1 VKPVRVLV
9 TSAPKNGHL
18 FPLVPLSRALRAAG
32 HDVLA
37 AVPEVLVGP
46 ASNAG
51 LPAISIGGALRQEPA
66 AQPLT
71 SRNGTDAAL
80 VEHVLKFYVPFAEA
94 TVDRLIEVARAWR
107 ADLVMHSG
115 WEYAGPIAAAVCG
128 IPSLFHSGGLLPVD
142 DIDQAAHIALAPVRR
157 RLRARPWASTAP
169 FWIDVC
175 PPGFARAPMP
185 GGLPMSYLPYNGS
198 AVLAPW
204 LLERPERPRI
214 CVTLG
219 NIPVMG
225 EHDYV
230 VATVLKAFNDFDAE
244 VIVAA
249 ADRLSVTVDQYPNAR
264 LERQLP
270 LHQLLP
276 TCQLSIHHGGAGS
289 VMTSI
294 VAGLPQLVLPQTCV
308 QYQHAQQ
315 VAAAEA
321 GACLMPEQLDPDTIR
336 DTALRLLTD
345 PAPAEAVRA
354 LREELANRPSPAAV
368 ASRLEPALAEPHR
381 ILELRPALAG

>member
-1 VKPVRVLV
+1 VRVLV

-18 FPLVPLSRALRAAG
+18 FPLIPLSRALRAAG

-37 AVPEVLVGP
+37 AVPEVLV
-46 ASNAG
+46 
-51 LPAISIGGALRQEPA
+51 EPA
-66 AQPLT
+66 AIAGIPAVPVGDVRLQGPETQTPT
-71 SRNGTDAAL
+71 SQDAADAAL
-80 VEHVLKFYVPFAEA
+80 VEHVLECYVPPAEA

-107 ADLVMHSG
+107 ADLIMHSG

-142 DIDQAAHIALAPVRR
+142 DIDQAAHIALAPLRR

-175 PPGFARAPMP
+175 PPRFARAPMP
-185 GGLPMSYLPYNGS
+185 GGMPMSYLPYSGS

-214 CVTLG
+214 CVAVG

-230 VATVLKAFNDFDAE
+230 VATVLKAFSDLDAE
-244 VIVAA
+244 IIVAA

-264 LERQLP
+264 LERRLP
-270 LHQLLP
+270 LSQLLP

-289 VMTSI
+289 VMTSL

-308 QYQHAQQ
+308 QYQHARQ
-315 VAAAEA
+315 VAAAGA
-321 GACLMPEQLDPDTIR
+321 GACLMPEQVDADTIR
-336 DTALRLLTD
+336 DTAVRLLTD
-345 PAPAEAVRA
+345 PARAEAVRA

-368 ASRLEPALAEPHR
+368 ASRLEPALAGSDR
-381 ILELRPALAG
+381 IPYLRLVPAG